1 MQRLTAHQKRVFVSE
16 ANKLLESNGFNPCTK
31 AYNLYSYERETKYGL
46 LSVKIDANDY
56 CLSAFNRFDDP
67 IKAKPILRRFEG
79 NEHSGK
85 CNFHSYDISQ
95 CINQFSNFLKS
106 IL

>member
-1 MQRLTAHQKRVFVSE
+1 MNRLTAHQKRVFVGE
-16 ANKLLESNGFNPCTK
+16 ATKLLEANGFNPCTK

-46 LSVKIDANDY
+46 VSVKIEASDY

-67 IKAKPILRRFEG
+67 SKAKPILIRFEG

>member
-1 MQRLTAHQKRVFVSE
+1 MNRLTAHQKRVFVAE
-16 ANKLLESNGFNPCTK
+16 VNRLLENNGFKPCTK
-31 AYNLYSYERETKYGL
+31 SYNQYTYERQTKYGL
-46 LSVKIDANDY
+46 VSVKPDANDY
-56 CLSAFNRFDDP
+56 CLSTFARFEEP
-67 IKAKPILRRFEG
+67 QKAKPILKRFEG